1 MGNSQYEWVLRNH
14 LGSTRVTFTDG
25 DVDNTKLEDDR
36 YDDGI
41 VTEKHIKQVNNFY
54 AYGMNMK
61 DAL

>member
-1 MGNSQYEWVLRNH
+1 V
-14 LGSTRVTFTDG
+14 
-25 DVDNTKLEDDR
+25 KKR
-36 YDDGI
+36 YNDGI